1 MKAICEG
8 CSGADHPEDACVL
21 SVEKL
26 RNENV
31 VLPLS
36 CPWGRSERSCRW
48 RLVPE
53 DMLIA
58 NNESLENAPPE
69 IKSIKPL
76 NPPLASVITSSNN
89 TKLTPGTVIKHPSLN
104 ITISN
109 NVYNIF
115 FLISGVFIAF
125 FNVLNN

>member
-36 CPWGRSERSCRW
+36 CPWGRSETSCRW

-53 DMLIA
+53 DQTVPA
-58 NNESLENAPPE
+58 TESDIEYDSDKESVTETVEEPCQKPETKTDESPKKGHKMVIQRYVWIGTYTVPP
-69 IKSIKPL
+69 KRLSK
-76 NPPLASVITSSNN
+76 
-89 TKLTPGTVIKHPSLN
+89 G
-104 ITISN
+104 
-109 NVYNIF
+109 YIF
-115 FLISGVFIAF
+115 E
-125 FNVLNN
+125 